1 MDGWQTG
8 PTTEGQAALNCKP
21 QSQVLG
27 AKTESLGSQF
37 KSKISFLQGTE
48 VSAVERLR
56 TKIDYF
62 ISQIPIVET
71 IPLDRSLP
79 PAPAPT
85 TVYAKAPQEE
95 DSSGF
100 PYGSSFCDRGLGA
113 CPPQGPCYQVY
124 MHVCSFGEKGRPE
137 ASPTQLSR

>member
-21 QSQVLG
+21 LSQVLE

-71 IPLDRSLP
+71 IPLDRSP
-79 PAPAPT
+79 PLAPT

-95 DSSGF
+95 DSSGL
-100 PYGSSFCDRGLGA
+100 PYGSTFCDRGLRA
-113 CPPQGPCYQVY
+113 CPPQRPGYQVY
-124 MHVCSFGEKGRPE
+124 MHMCSFGEKGRTE